1 MNRTPLY
8 SLHLESQAKMVDFT
22 GYEMPLFY
30 ELGIVKEHLWVR
42 NSCGIF
48 DVSHMGQII
57 ISGERVEELL
67 SNITPTNFYD
77 NALNKAKY
85 TTLLNDKCTII
96 DDIIASKIDEGKY
109 FIVVNAARKALDIKW
124 LQKQIT
130 NYDCKLEILDSVSL
144 IAVQGK
150 SAVNVLQKIIA
161 KNIADIPYMNIK
173 SSKYRDEHI
182 FISRTG
188 YTGEDGFEISITDN
202 LAPILWKELLEYEEV
217 KPIGLGAR
225 DSLRLEMGYPLYG
238 HELSEEIN
246 LGETTLKWII
256 SSNENFI
263 GKDNLISKPTKRRVG
278 LKLLDK
284 GIARDNMLIK
294 NCDNEEIGVL
304 TSAGYSP
311 TIDSSIGQARIE
323 IDYAKAGTIVFVEI
337 RGKLKKAEITKTS
350 IIVNNTKK

>member
-1 MNRTPLY
+1 MNRTSLY

-130 NYDCKLEILDSVSL
+130 NYNCKLEILDSVSL

-150 SAVNVLQKIIA
+150 RAVNVLEKIIA

-173 SSKYRDEHI
+173 SSEYRNEHI

-188 YTGEDGFEISITDN
+188 YTGEDGFEISLPDN

-256 SSNENFI
+256 SSNDNFI
-263 GKDNLISKPTKRRVG
+263 GKNNLINKPIKRRVG

-294 NCDNEEIGVL
+294 NGDNEEIGVL

-311 TIDSSIGQARIE
+311 TIDCSIGQARIE